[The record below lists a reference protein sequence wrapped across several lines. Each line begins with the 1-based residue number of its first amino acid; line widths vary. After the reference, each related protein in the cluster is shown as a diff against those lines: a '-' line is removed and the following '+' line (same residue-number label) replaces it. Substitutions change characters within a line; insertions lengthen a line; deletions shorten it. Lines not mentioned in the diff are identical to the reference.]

1 MGRLGVLS
9 LALEVLLGHLVRD
22 LLVGVVVGGHL
33 GLVVHEHL
41 HGLHL
46 VGDGQLLVRL
56 LLLEQ
61 YLFDLLALG
70 GLQEVLSLAEDAL
83 DLLRAVL
90 VGQRSLA
97 LVLVLLLEEH
107 LLETRHLAPSQLV
120 VLKHALVVV
129 HALLALELLALQ
141 IRPRLVLDLELETVL
156 SMLALHASKVV
167 HLVLLLLL
175 LPQSQNVQ
183 LLLVQSVRRSA

>member
-1 MGRLGVLS
+1 MS
-9 LALEVLLGHLVRD
+9 LVLEVLLGHLVRD
-22 LLVGVVVGGHL
+22 LLVVVVVGGHL

-120 VLKHALVVV
+120 VLKNALVVV
-129 HALLALELLALQ
+129 HVLLALELLALQ

-183 LLLVQSVRRSA
+183 LLLVQSVRGSA